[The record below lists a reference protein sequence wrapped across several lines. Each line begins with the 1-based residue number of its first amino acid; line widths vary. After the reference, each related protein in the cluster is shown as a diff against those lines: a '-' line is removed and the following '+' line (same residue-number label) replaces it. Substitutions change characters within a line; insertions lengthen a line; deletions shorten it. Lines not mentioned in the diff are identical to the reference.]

1 LSNDGALSKYLR
13 GLYGISTL
21 TKEEE
26 SELSTRIQAG
36 DPQALDKLVTHN
48 LRFVVSVIKN
58 MQSWQHSNVPME
70 DLLGFGNEALL
81 TSAKRWVPKN
91 NAKFATYAK
100 KFIVRGVERGVANT
114 ANIIRIPVN
123 VMEEV
128 RRMKYCERILTQDLG
143 RPPTTKEVSERL
155 GIQPKRINQLKSLLM
170 REPVSLD
177 ALNSEHLKDDHEE

>member
-1 LSNDGALSKYLR
+1 MCYSAL
-13 GLYGISTL
+13 
-21 TKEEE
+21 
-26 SELSTRIQAG
+26 
-36 DPQALDKLVTHN
+36 
-48 LRFVVSVIKN
+48 
-58 MQSWQHSNVPME
+58 
-70 DLLGFGNEALL
+70 
-81 TSAKRWVPKN
+81 PK
-91 NAKFATYAK
+91 
-100 KFIVRGVERGVANT
+100 
-114 ANIIRIPVN
+114 IRIPVN